1 MAPLDPHAA
10 VLAAAGR
17 CFMVAPDPFPAR
29 AAVLAQV
36 LAAYRT
42 RIGVPAQAALAA
54 RLGLHLSEV
63 STWLL
68 RLLDRAEDAIDE
80 TGLLADTRTLV
91 AVWDHN
97 RR

>member
-1 MAPLDPHAA
+1 ML
-10 VLAAAGR
+10 VAAGR
-17 CFMVAPDPFPAR
+17 CFMVAPDPFPVR

-36 LAAYRT
+36 VAAYRT
-42 RIGVPAQAALAA
+42 RVGVPAQAMLAT

-68 RLLDRAEDAIDE
+68 GLLDRAEDAIDE
-80 TGLLADTRTLV
+80 SGLLADTQTLV

-97 RR
+97 RG